1 MKLKR
6 RKNIKALSKE
16 CASNVWEKY
25 DRGVTMKNA
34 FNEELAKLVPHTSQN
49 KAWNLL
55 TRNMEDILKRRINH
69 AHPTEE
75 PPTVQRRSNGRQV
88 RPLY

>member
-25 DRGVTMKNA
+25 DRGVPMKDA
-34 FNEELAKLVPHTSQN
+34 FNEELEKLIPRTSQN

-55 TRNMEDILKRRINH
+55 THNMEDILERRIKQC
-69 AHPTEE
+69 
-75 PPTVQRRSNGRQV
+75 VKQ
-88 RPLY
+88 